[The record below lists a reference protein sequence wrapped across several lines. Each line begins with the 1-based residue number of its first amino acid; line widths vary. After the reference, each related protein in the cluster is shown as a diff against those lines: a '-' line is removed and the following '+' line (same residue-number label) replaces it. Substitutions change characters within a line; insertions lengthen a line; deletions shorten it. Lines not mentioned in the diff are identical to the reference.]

1 MKAAKAEST
10 NADFKI
16 WCESCCI
23 RVAPNEQRTVVR
35 GKTYHPH
42 CYSKLNAKP
51 KS

>member
-1 MKAAKAEST
+1 MKGAKAVST
-10 NADFKI
+10 NGEFKI
-16 WCESCCI
+16 WCERCCI

-42 CYSKLNAKP
+42 CYNKLTAKP